1 MIRRMQQ
8 GDQRERIFNCL
19 FSLISLISLLPFLGC
34 GEAAFSAHARDN
46 DVADLARAMS
56 ASRAPATRAAHPMA
70 FLVGEGKLVGFDL
83 ADGKVAWQKQADVR
97 SRVIVGAGAIAH
109 RQGEHDLVVRDSASG
124 DVRVTVT
131 LPADVTFVGATLDD
145 DRLVYVV
152 ESGDKRSTVTELDAG
167 GKTLWRR
174 ETGNDVG
181 SPAARGGL
189 VALPFAHQNLALLDG
204 ASGHELARVRATD
217 EEIAYA
223 RALPEGIYY
232 GGARGIYRLDDKSA
246 AGSRAGSSYAE
257 AKLPGEQV
265 RTAYHWDGYQPAQ
278 SAIGA
283 FDRNRLLWRG
293 RDAGSGF
300 RDDLAVLHSYR
311 FFFAFDARKGSL
323 RWVYAHPRT
332 DVVASEDAGTAIVFA
347 SADGDVGLIDPTS
360 GAVRVVQRTGLRVTG
375 ASFDADGVTA
385 GAGAQAPTEEEVAHT
400 LEQIVWDHDAR
411 FGAVKVFAVDALGGV
426 PGLPVSRALLK
437 IVRAQPGPGG
447 PPPAA
452 QQRAGEA
459 LVARKD
465 REAVPL
471 MLEALAEH
479 YDFLED
485 KQPRGIDVMARA
497 LGVLEVKEAAP
508 LLAAHLA
515 DHETPERAL
524 KPIAET
530 LAHLGGAD
538 AEHALREF
546 LLEYHADPAFLLD
559 PSPLYAAGDALVR
572 AGDEARRAVAFVVG
586 DPRTLQPVSRQL
598 RVTLDEATAREQQK
612 KQEQGGAQAAP
623 EKQE

>member
-1 MIRRMQQ
+1 VTSR
-8 GDQRERIFNCL
+8 
-19 FSLISLISLLPFLGC
+19 ISLTSLLLVLSGC

-46 DVADLARAMS
+46 DVGDLARALGAS
-56 ASRAPATRAAHPMA
+56 AAPATRATHPMA
-70 FLVGEGKLVGFDL
+70 FLVTDGKLVGFDL
-83 ADGKVAWQKQADVR
+83 ADGKVAWQQPADVR
-97 SRVIVGAGAIAH
+97 SRVIVGTGAIAH
-109 RQGEHDLVVRDSASG
+109 RQGERELVVRGSATG
-124 DVRVTVT
+124 DVRARVT
-131 LPADVTFVGATLDD
+131 LPADETFVGATLDGD
-145 DRLVYVV
+145 HLVYVV
-152 ESGDKRSTVTELDAG
+152 ETADKRARVVALDG
-167 GKTLWRR
+167 GGSTLWRR
-174 ETGNDVG
+174 ETGNAVG
-181 SPAARGGL
+181 APAARGGL
-189 VALPFAHQNLALLDG
+189 VALPFAHQNLALVDG
-204 ASGHELARVRATD
+204 ATGRELARVRATD

-232 GGARGIYRLDDKSA
+232 GGAHGIYRLDDKSA

-265 RTAYHWDGYQPAQ
+265 RTAYHWDAYEPAQ

-311 FFFAFDARKGSL
+311 FFFAFDARAGKL
-323 RWVYAHPRT
+323 RWVYAHPRS

-347 SADGDVGLIDPTS
+347 SADGDVGLIDPAS
-360 GAVRVVQRTGLRVTG
+360 GAVRVVSRTGLRVAG
-375 ASFDADGVTA
+375 ASFDADGVSA
-385 GAGAQAPTEEEVAHT
+385 GAGAQPPTEEEVART

-437 IVRAQPGPGG
+437 IVRAAPVAGG
-447 PPPAA
+447 PPPRA
-452 QQRAGEA
+452 QARAGEA

-465 REAVPL
+465 RAAVPL

-479 YDFLED
+479 YDFLDD
-485 KQPRGIDVMARA
+485 KQPRGVDVMARA
-497 LGVLEVKEAAP
+497 LAALDVKEAAP

-524 KPIAET
+524 QPIAEA
-530 LAHLGGAD
+530 LARFGGAD

-546 LLEYHADPAFLLD
+546 LLEYHADPAFLAE
-559 PSPLYAAGDALVR
+559 PAPLYTAGEALIG
-572 AGDEARRAVAFVVG
+572 AGVEARRAVAFVVG
-586 DPRTLQPVSRQL
+586 DARTLAPVARQL
-598 RVTLDEATAREQQK
+598 RVALDEATAKEKEAAEQKNK
-612 KQEQGGAQAAP
+612 KEEGGQAAP